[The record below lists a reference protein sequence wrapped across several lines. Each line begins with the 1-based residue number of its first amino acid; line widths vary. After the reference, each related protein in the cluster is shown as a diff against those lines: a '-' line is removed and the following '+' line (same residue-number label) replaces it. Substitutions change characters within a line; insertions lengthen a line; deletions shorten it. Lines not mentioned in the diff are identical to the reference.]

1 MQRERSMSR
10 KSGWP
15 FASRPLALTLWAML
29 AGVLFAQAKVLLTQ
43 QEALR
48 LAFPEGVAV
57 DRRTAFLTDAQ
68 IAEIQHLARC
78 ESPPEALIAYYVG
91 SKGGQTV
98 GTAYFDTHLVRT
110 LPETIMVLVDP
121 KGEAERVEVLSFQ
134 EPEDYLPL
142 PRWYAQFAGRALDD
156 ELSLKKGIHPVA
168 GATLTARATMDAVRR
183 VLALH
188 RVIQAGASP
197 AR

>member
-1 MQRERSMSR
+1 M
-10 KSGWP
+10 P
-15 FASRPLALTLWAML
+15 
-29 AGVLFAQAKVLLTQ
+29 AKVLLTQ

-48 LAFPEGVAV
+48 LAFPEGVSV
-57 DRRTAFLTDAQ
+57 ERRTAFLTDAQ
-68 IAEIQHLARC
+68 IEEVQRLARC
-78 ESPPEALIAYYVG
+78 ESPPEALIPYYVG
-91 SKGGQTV
+91 SRGGQPV

-121 KGEAERVEVLSFQ
+121 GGEAERVEVLSFS

-142 PRWYAQFAGRALDD
+142 PRWYAQFSGRALDD

-188 RVIQAGASP
+188 RVIHAGASP